1 MQEKYTKKAFD
12 VLQRAKEAAAKLGN
26 EYIGTEHILLG
37 LTLVQQSVA
46 AKALEGQN
54 VTYHQVMERICEMQ
68 GEKQKFYLP
77 LDMTP
82 RAKRVVERS
91 KQEAVRL
98 GANYVGTEH
107 ILLALLR
114 EPDTLAITLLEDLG
128 VDIQTLYEDIMLLLG
143 ESEAQP
149 AGVQGM
155 HERPKEEISETETLD
170 KFSRDMTALAKQG
183 KFDPIVG
190 REQEIERIIRI
201 LSRRTKNNPCLMGDP
216 GVGKTA
222 IVEGLAQKISD
233 GNVPDTLRHKR
244 ILSLDLSAMVAGS
257 KYRGEFEERM
267 KKALEDVKAAGN
279 IILFIDEIHT
289 VIGAGAAE
297 GAIDASNILK
307 PALARGEIQLIG
319 ATTLEEYR
327 KHIEKDAAFE
337 RRFQPV
343 RVEEPTEAVAV
354 QMLTAL
360 KDPYE
365 MHHRV
370 RISDE
375 AIAAA
380 VRLSARYVTE
390 RFLPDKAIDLVDEA
404 CALIKTELDSMP
416 TELDE
421 LNRRVMQMEIEET
434 ALKKETDRLS
444 QERLADLQKEL
455 AELRDEFNT
464 KKVQW
469 ENEKKSVEKVQKLR
483 EEIEQVKNEIKTAQQ
498 NYDLEKAAEL
508 QYGKLPQLQKQLEV
522 EEEEVKNKDL
532 SLVHENVSEEEI
544 ARIISRWTGIPVAK
558 LTESE
563 RNKTLHLD
571 EELHKRVIGQDEGV
585 TKVTEAIIRSKA
597 GIKDPSKPIGSFLFL
612 GPTGVGKTELAKAL
626 AASLFDD
633 ESNMV
638 RLDMSEYME
647 KYSVS
652 RLIGAPPGYVGYDEG
667 GQLTEA
673 VRRKPYS
680 VVLFD
685 EVEKAHPDVFNVLL
699 QVLDDG
705 RITDSQGRTVDFKN
719 TIIIMTSNLGSA
731 HLLEGIDEN
740 GDINP
745 ACEEAVMNELRGHFR
760 PEFLNRLD
768 EIIMFKPL
776 TKDNIGNIINLLMN
790 DLNKRLADREITV
803 ELSDSARQ
811 FIVDH
816 GYDPIYGARPLKRF
830 LQKHVET
837 LSAKLILAD
846 EVREGD
852 TILID
857 TEGDKLTA
865 RVK

>member
-54 VTYHQVMERICEMQ
+54 VTYHQVMERICEIQ

-114 EPDTLAITLLEDLG
+114 EPDTLDITLLEDLG

-155 HERPKEEISETETLD
+155 HERPNEEISETETLD

-390 RFLPDKAIDLVDEA
+390 RFLPDKAIDLIDEA
-404 CALIKTELDSMP
+404 ASCLRLSAYTAPTSIKELEARIAELEQEKETAIKTE
-416 TELDE
+416 
-421 LNRRVMQMEIEET
+421 
-434 ALKKETDRLS
+434 
-444 QERLADLQKEL
+444 
-455 AELRDEFNT
+455 EF
-464 KKVQW
+464 
-469 ENEKKSVEKVQKLR
+469 
-483 EEIEQVKNEIKTAQQ
+483 EQAAEIKKLQDGLRTS
-498 NYDLEKAAEL
+498 LKAAKRAWESTHDS
-508 QYGKLPQLQKQLEV
+508 GEIV
-522 EEEEVKNKDL
+522 VTAD
-532 SLVHENVSEEEI
+532 NVAEI
-544 ARIISRWTGIPVAK
+544 VSRWTGIPVQSMQEE
-558 LTESE
+558 ESQ
-563 RNKTLHLD
+563 RLLHL
-571 EELHKRVIGQDEGV
+571 EEVLHKRVIGQDEAV
-585 TKVTEAIIRSKA
+585 KA
-597 GIKDPSKPIGSFLFL
+597 LAKAVRRGRVGLKDPNRPIGSFLFL
-612 GPTGVGKTELAKAL
+612 GPTGVGKTELSKAL
-626 AASLFDD
+626 AEALFGD
-633 ESNMV
+633 ENAMV
-638 RLDMSEYME
+638 RIDMSEYME
-647 KYSVS
+647 KHSVS
-652 RLIGAPPGYVGYDEG
+652 RMVGSPPGYVGYEEG
-667 GQLTEA
+667 GQLSEK
-673 VRRKPYS
+673 VRRNPYS

-685 EVEKAHPDVFNVLL
+685 EIEKASPEVFNILL

-705 RITDSQGRTVDFKN
+705 HITDGQGRKVDFKN
-719 TIIIMTSNLGSA
+719 TVIIMTSNAGARSIAAPKRLGFTSV
-731 HLLEGIDEN
+731 ETPEQSYEMMKKGVMDE
-740 GDINP
+740 IKTI
-745 ACEEAVMNELRGHFR
+745 FK
-760 PEFLNRLD
+760 PEFLNRID
-768 EIIMFKPL
+768 DIIVFHPL
-776 TKDNIGNIINLLMN
+776 EKE
-790 DLNKRLADREITV
+790 EIT
-803 ELSDSARQ
+803 R
-811 FIVDH
+811 IVRLLTDVMAKRVKENMNITVSFTKKAIEKIAEE
-816 GYDPIYGARPLKRF
+816 GYDKAYGARPLRRAIQSKIEDAF
-830 LQKHVET
+830 AEEYLLGNIK
-837 LSAKLILAD
+837 A
-846 EVREGD
+846 
-852 TILID
+852 
-857 TEGDKLTA
+857 GDKVSVGLKTNGFSF
-865 RVK
+865 RVVK

>member
-327 KHIEKDAAFE
+327 KHIEKDSALE

-343 RVEEPTEAVAV
+343 TINEPSVADSIEI
-354 QMLTAL
+354 L
-360 KDPYE
+360 KGIRRYYE
-365 MHHRV
+365 DYHGV
-370 RISDE
+370 KISDE
-375 AIAAA
+375 MCAEA
-380 VRLSARYVTE
+380 VKMSERYITD
-390 RFLPDKAIDLVDEA
+390 RFLPDKAIDLIDEA
-404 CALIKTELDSMP
+404 CSDVNLKDKNIVRRAELRKDLDDLKFERETLMSADAPKGEELTDEALDKRYERIAELRSKEMQREQ
-416 TELDE
+416 ELASLELEGVPELTIDNLARIIELWTKIPASSIRKDE
-421 LNRRVMQMEIEET
+421 F
-434 ALKKETDRLS
+434 
-444 QERLADLQKEL
+444 ERLAEL
-455 AELRDEFNT
+455 DKRL
-464 KKVQW
+464 
-469 ENEKKSVEKVQKLR
+469 
-483 EEIEQVKNEIKTAQQ
+483 
-498 NYDLEKAAEL
+498 KAHI
-508 QYGKLPQLQKQLEV
+508 V
-522 EEEEVKNKDL
+522 
-532 SLVHENVSEEEI
+532 
-544 ARIISRWTGIPVAK
+544 
-558 LTESE
+558 
-563 RNKTLHLD
+563 
-571 EELHKRVIGQDEGV
+571 GQDEAV
-585 TKVTEAIIRSKA
+585 NAVCAAIKRSRVGLKA
-597 GIKDPSKPIGSFLFL
+597 KRKPTSFIFV
-612 GPTGVGKTELAKAL
+612 GGTGVGKTELVKRL
-626 AASLFDD
+626 AADLFDSP
-633 ESNMV
+633 ESLI
-638 RLDMSEYME
+638 RLDMSEFME
-647 KYSVS
+647 KFSVS
-652 RLIGAPPGYVGYDEG
+652 RIIGSPPGYVGYDEA
-667 GQLTEA
+667 GQLTEKI
-673 VRRKPYS
+673 RRKPYS

-685 EVEKAHPDVFNVLL
+685 EIEKAHPDVLNILL
-699 QVLDDG
+699 QILDDG
-705 RITDSQGRTVDFKN
+705 RITDAQGRTVNFEN
-719 TIIIMTSNLGSA
+719 TVIVMTTNAGSNRKGGAMGFGGTVNDMGRERALKALGEF
-731 HLLEGIDEN
+731 L
-740 GDINP
+740 
-745 ACEEAVMNELRGHFR
+745 R
-760 PEFLNRLD
+760 PEFINRVD
-768 EIIMFKPL
+768 EIVYFNSL
-776 TKDNIGNIINLLMN
+776 TEENFRSIAKLMLEETRDAIAERGISMTWN
-790 DLNKRLADREITV
+790 TALIDYLVRKSYSVT
-803 ELSDSARQ
+803 
-811 FIVDH
+811 
-816 GYDPIYGARPLKRF
+816 YGARNLRRTI
-830 LQKHVET
+830 QKDVEDAIAQKIIDCRGENAGHISV
-837 LSAKLILAD
+837 SADDNGVIV
-846 EVREGD
+846 EVGE
-852 TILID
+852 
-857 TEGDKLTA
+857 
-865 RVK
+865 

>member
-46 AKALEGQN
+46 AQALEGQN

-390 RFLPDKAIDLVDEA
+390 RFLPDKAIDLIDEA
-404 CALIKTELDSMP
+404 ASCLRLSAYTAPTSIKELEARIAELEQEKETAIKTE
-416 TELDE
+416 
-421 LNRRVMQMEIEET
+421 
-434 ALKKETDRLS
+434 
-444 QERLADLQKEL
+444 
-455 AELRDEFNT
+455 EF
-464 KKVQW
+464 
-469 ENEKKSVEKVQKLR
+469 
-483 EEIEQVKNEIKTAQQ
+483 EQAAEIKKLQDGLRTS
-498 NYDLEKAAEL
+498 LKAAKRAWESTHDS
-508 QYGKLPQLQKQLEV
+508 GEIV
-522 EEEEVKNKDL
+522 VTAD
-532 SLVHENVSEEEI
+532 NVAEI
-544 ARIISRWTGIPVAK
+544 VSRWTGIPVQSMQEE
-558 LTESE
+558 ESQ
-563 RNKTLHLD
+563 RLLHL
-571 EELHKRVIGQDEGV
+571 EEVLHKRVIGQDEAV
-585 TKVTEAIIRSKA
+585 KA
-597 GIKDPSKPIGSFLFL
+597 LAKAVRRGRVGLKDPNRPIGSFLFL
-612 GPTGVGKTELAKAL
+612 GPTGVGKTELSKAL
-626 AASLFDD
+626 AEALFGD
-633 ESNMV
+633 ENAMV
-638 RLDMSEYME
+638 RIDMSEYME
-647 KYSVS
+647 KHSVS
-652 RLIGAPPGYVGYDEG
+652 RMVGSPPGYVGYEEG
-667 GQLTEA
+667 GQLSEK
-673 VRRKPYS
+673 VRRNPYS

-685 EVEKAHPDVFNVLL
+685 EIEKASPEVFNILL

-705 RITDSQGRTVDFKN
+705 HITDGQGRRVDFKN
-719 TIIIMTSNLGSA
+719 TVIIMTSNAGARSIAAPKRLGFTSV
-731 HLLEGIDEN
+731 ETPEQSYEMMKKGVMDEIKN
-740 GDINP
+740 I
-745 ACEEAVMNELRGHFR
+745 FK
-760 PEFLNRLD
+760 PEFLNRID
-768 EIIMFKPL
+768 DIIVFHPL
-776 TKDNIGNIINLLMN
+776 EKE
-790 DLNKRLADREITV
+790 EIT
-803 ELSDSARQ
+803 R
-811 FIVDH
+811 IVRLLTDVMAKRVKENMNITVSFTKKAIEKIAEE
-816 GYDPIYGARPLKRF
+816 GYDKAYGARPLRRAIQSKIEDAF
-830 LQKHVET
+830 AEEYLLGNIK
-837 LSAKLILAD
+837 A
-846 EVREGD
+846 
-852 TILID
+852 
-857 TEGDKLTA
+857 GDKVSVGLKTNGFSF
-865 RVK
+865 RVVK

>member
-267 KKALEDVKAAGN
+267 KKTLEDVKAAGN

-390 RFLPDKAIDLVDEA
+390 RFLPDKAIDLIDEA
-404 CALIKTELDSMP
+404 ASCLRLSAYTAPTSIKELEARIAELEQEKETAIKTE
-416 TELDE
+416 
-421 LNRRVMQMEIEET
+421 
-434 ALKKETDRLS
+434 
-444 QERLADLQKEL
+444 
-455 AELRDEFNT
+455 EF
-464 KKVQW
+464 
-469 ENEKKSVEKVQKLR
+469 
-483 EEIEQVKNEIKTAQQ
+483 EQAAEIKKLQDGLRTS
-498 NYDLEKAAEL
+498 LKAAKRAWESTHDS
-508 QYGKLPQLQKQLEV
+508 GEIV
-522 EEEEVKNKDL
+522 VTAD
-532 SLVHENVSEEEI
+532 NVAEI
-544 ARIISRWTGIPVAK
+544 VSRWTGIPVQSMQEE
-558 LTESE
+558 ESQ
-563 RNKTLHLD
+563 RLLHL
-571 EELHKRVIGQDEGV
+571 EEVLHKRVIGQDEAV
-585 TKVTEAIIRSKA
+585 KA
-597 GIKDPSKPIGSFLFL
+597 LAKAVRRGRVGLKDPNRPIGSFLFL
-612 GPTGVGKTELAKAL
+612 GPTGVGKTELSKAL
-626 AASLFDD
+626 AEALFGD
-633 ESNMV
+633 ENAMV
-638 RLDMSEYME
+638 RIDMSEYME
-647 KYSVS
+647 KHSVS
-652 RLIGAPPGYVGYDEG
+652 RMVGSPPGYVGYEEG
-667 GQLTEA
+667 GQLSEK
-673 VRRKPYS
+673 VRRNPYS

-685 EVEKAHPDVFNVLL
+685 EIEKASPEVFNILL

-705 RITDSQGRTVDFKN
+705 HITDGQGRKVDFKN
-719 TIIIMTSNLGSA
+719 TVIIMTSNAGARSIAAPKRLGFTSV
-731 HLLEGIDEN
+731 ETPEQSYEMMKKGVMDE
-740 GDINP
+740 IKTI
-745 ACEEAVMNELRGHFR
+745 FK
-760 PEFLNRLD
+760 PEFLNRID
-768 EIIMFKPL
+768 DIIVFHPL
-776 TKDNIGNIINLLMN
+776 EKE
-790 DLNKRLADREITV
+790 EIT
-803 ELSDSARQ
+803 R
-811 FIVDH
+811 IVRLLTDVMAKRVKENMNITVSFTKKAIEKIAEE
-816 GYDPIYGARPLKRF
+816 GYDKAYGARPLRRAIQSKIEDAF
-830 LQKHVET
+830 AEEYLLGNIK
-837 LSAKLILAD
+837 A
-846 EVREGD
+846 
-852 TILID
+852 
-857 TEGDKLTA
+857 GDKVSVGLKTNGFSF
-865 RVK
+865 RVVK

>member
-390 RFLPDKAIDLVDEA
+390 RFLPDKAIDLIDEA
-404 CALIKTELDSMP
+404 ASCLRLSAYTAPTSIKELEARIAELEQEKETAIKTE
-416 TELDE
+416 
-421 LNRRVMQMEIEET
+421 
-434 ALKKETDRLS
+434 
-444 QERLADLQKEL
+444 
-455 AELRDEFNT
+455 EF
-464 KKVQW
+464 
-469 ENEKKSVEKVQKLR
+469 
-483 EEIEQVKNEIKTAQQ
+483 EQAAEIKKLQDGLRTS
-498 NYDLEKAAEL
+498 LKAAKRAWESTHDS
-508 QYGKLPQLQKQLEV
+508 GEIV
-522 EEEEVKNKDL
+522 VTAD
-532 SLVHENVSEEEI
+532 NVAEI
-544 ARIISRWTGIPVAK
+544 VSRWTGIPVQSMQEE
-558 LTESE
+558 ESQ
-563 RNKTLHLD
+563 RLLHL
-571 EELHKRVIGQDEGV
+571 EEVLHKRVIGQDEAV
-585 TKVTEAIIRSKA
+585 KA
-597 GIKDPSKPIGSFLFL
+597 LAKAVRRGRVGLKDPNRPIGSFLFL
-612 GPTGVGKTELAKAL
+612 GPTGVGKTELSKAL
-626 AASLFDD
+626 AEALFGD
-633 ESNMV
+633 ENAMV
-638 RLDMSEYME
+638 RIDMSEYME
-647 KYSVS
+647 KNSVS
-652 RLIGAPPGYVGYDEG
+652 RMVGSPPGYVGYEEG
-667 GQLTEA
+667 GQLSEK
-673 VRRKPYS
+673 VRRNPYS

-685 EVEKAHPDVFNVLL
+685 EIEKASPEVFNILL

-705 RITDSQGRTVDFKN
+705 HITDGQGRKVDFKN
-719 TIIIMTSNLGSA
+719 TVIIMTSNAGARSIAAPKRLGFTSV
-731 HLLEGIDEN
+731 ETPEQSYEMMKKGVMDE
-740 GDINP
+740 IKTI
-745 ACEEAVMNELRGHFR
+745 FK
-760 PEFLNRLD
+760 PEFLNRID
-768 EIIMFKPL
+768 DIIVFHPL
-776 TKDNIGNIINLLMN
+776 EKE
-790 DLNKRLADREITV
+790 EIT
-803 ELSDSARQ
+803 R
-811 FIVDH
+811 IVWLLTDVMAKRVKENMNITVSFTKKAIEKIAEE
-816 GYDPIYGARPLKRF
+816 GYDKAYGARPLRRAIQSKIEDAF
-830 LQKHVET
+830 AEEYLLGNIK
-837 LSAKLILAD
+837 A
-846 EVREGD
+846 
-852 TILID
+852 
-857 TEGDKLTA
+857 GDKVSVGLKTNGFSF
-865 RVK
+865 RVVK